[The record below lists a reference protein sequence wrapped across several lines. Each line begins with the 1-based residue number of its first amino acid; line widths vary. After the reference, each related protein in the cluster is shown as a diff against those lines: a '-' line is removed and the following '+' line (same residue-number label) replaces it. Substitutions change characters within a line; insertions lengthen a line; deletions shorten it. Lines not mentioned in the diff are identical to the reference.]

1 MLSSIIIRSAAA
13 FGGAPFRLVKS
24 TALGSAAGGAAG
36 GAAAGGVPGALVG
49 GALGL
54 ASSLLGG
61 LFGKSNTQKTNQMN
75 YRIMLEQNRFN
86 AVEAKKNRDWQEL
99 MYRMFGTSS
108 AKANDMR
115 AAGLNA
121 LLGDVSASGNVGSG
135 GAATAAE
142 SAQMMPTDYSFIGDA
157 ANRGLA
163 AYNTTRSVDAS
174 VSLQKSQ
181 ENVNKSIEGVNMAQK
196 GFMES
201 QTDMQKMTYKF
212 AMDTYQN
219 RLLQEQFKAELANW
233 QGFDAMYDARLKAFS
248 LYNVLPQEVEKNV
261 AQTMSFYASAFR
273 DIASGKY
280 TLKQTENYGKWLS
293 IQQTFAHAATVQGQ
307 AALMQGRAAIT
318 NANANSSYLQKLGSY
333 YGSLTSGQNI
343 SNQMQQYY
351 TDFMLGKMPIG
362 KAELFKDFQKARLKL
377 FIFFFDLIFLFF
389 LLKSSSSLIT
399 NLFILKSQFFKIRHF
414 FASRLNITTRT
425 RINQL
430 VIGQGAESVFKL
442 RTEIRSI
449 NHRLERFLNFT
460 DSLRIGTHI
469 IDTLQQ
475 RNIGMKRSTKRI
487 ILFINRSNFMLNFL
501 VNRRNKNY
509 FIFCNH
515 NRKF

>member
-24 TALGSAAGGAAG
+24 TALGSAGAGAAG

-75 YRIMLEQNRFN
+75 YRIMQEQNRFN
-86 AVEAKKNRDWQEL
+86 AEEAQKNRDWQEL

-135 GAATAAE
+135 ASATAAE
-142 SAQMMPTDYSFIGDA
+142 SAQMMPTDYSFIGDSA
-157 ANRGLA
+157 THGLA

-181 ENVNKSIEGVNMAQK
+181 ENVNKSIEGVNIAQK
-196 GFMES
+196 GLMES
-201 QTDMQKMTYKF
+201 QTDMQHMTYKF
-212 AMDTYQN
+212 ALDTYQN

-248 LYNVLPQEVEKNV
+248 LYNVMPQEVEKNI

-273 DIASGKY
+273 DIAQGKY

-293 IQQTFAHAATVQGQ
+293 IQQTFAHAATTQGQ

-318 NANANSSYLQKLGSY
+318 NANASASYLKKLGSY

-343 SNQMQQYY
+343 SNQMQRYY
-351 TDFMLGKMPIG
+351 TDFMLGNMPIG
-362 KAELFKDFQKARLKL
+362 KAESILRQTPYKHLLELNIQQNEWSLNKL
-377 FIFFFDLIFLFF
+377 MQEPDLIRSLSGMYKSETSLTNKRVDSYDTDKIFERTESVTRMFKNVSDGISNF
-389 LLKSSSSLIT
+389 TSDRSSSKGSSGGSSAPSPSG
-399 NLFILKSQFFKIRHF
+399 KSWLDAYRE
-414 FASRLNITTRT
+414 NP
-425 RINQL
+425 
-430 VIGQGAESVFKL
+430 
-442 RTEIRSI
+442 
-449 NHRLERFLNFT
+449 
-460 DSLRIGTHI
+460 
-469 IDTLQQ
+469 
-475 RNIGMKRSTKRI
+475 
-487 ILFINRSNFMLNFL
+487 
-501 VNRRNKNY
+501 NY
-509 FIFCNH
+509 SPTGY
-515 NRKF
+515 K

>member
-1 MLSSIIIRSAAA
+1 MLSNIIFRSTAA
-13 FGGAPFRLVKS
+13 FGGAPFPLKKC
-24 TALGSAAGGAAG
+24 TALTSAAGGAAG
-36 GAAAGGVPGALVG
+36 GSIVGGVPGALVG
-49 GALGL
+49 GALGM

-61 LFGKSNTQKTNQMN
+61 LFGSHNTNKTNAMN
-75 YRIMLEQNRFN
+75 YKIMQEQNQFN
-86 AVEAKKNRDWQEL
+86 KEEAQKNRDWQEL

-135 GAATAAE
+135 AAATAAE
-142 SAQMMPTDYSFIGDA
+142 SAQMMPTDYSFVGDA
-157 ANRGLA
+157 ANRGFA

-196 GFMES
+196 GLMES

-248 LYNVLPQEVEKNV
+248 LYNVMPQEVEKNV

-273 DIASGKY
+273 DIAEGKY

-318 NANANSSYLQKLGSY
+318 NANANASYLKQLGGY
-333 YGSLTSGQNI
+333 YGALTSGQHM
-343 SNQMQQYY
+343 SNDMQRYY

-362 KAELFKDFQKARLKL
+362 KAESILRQTPYKHLLDLNIQQNEWSLNKL
-377 FIFFFDLIFLFF
+377 MEEPDLIRSLSGMY
-389 LLKSSSSLIT
+389 KSETSYT
-399 NLFILKSQFFKIRHF
+399 NKRVDSYDTDKIFER
-414 FASRLNITTRT
+414 
-425 RINQL
+425 
-430 VIGQGAESVFKL
+430 GESVTRMFKNVSDG
-442 RTEIRSI
+442 IG
-449 NHRLERFLNFT
+449 NFIP
-460 DSLRIGTHI
+460 R
-469 IDTLQQ
+469 
-475 RNIGMKRSTKRI
+475 
-487 ILFINRSNFMLNFL
+487 
-501 VNRRNKNY
+501 
-509 FIFCNH
+509 
-515 NRKF
+515 RKFNKGSSAVGEPTPPSSGKSWIDAYRENPNYSPTGYK